1 MVSGRRWSSNR
12 RGSCSKM
19 TGPSAAR
26 DQPFRVRDSLSLA
39 PALPPWPPMAKD
51 NDQSFALDDPAS
63 THIMPGPS
71 RVRIIASS
79 THFRQLPEYQ

>member
-1 MVSGRRWSSNR
+1 
-12 RGSCSKM
+12 
-19 TGPSAAR
+19 
-26 DQPFRVRDSLSLA
+26 
-39 PALPPWPPMAKD
+39 MAKD

-79 THFRQLPEYQ
+79 THFLFRQLPEYQ